1 MGRSHRPQML
11 GEEIRK
17 VVSNLLLLGKLK
29 DPIFTNMI
37 SVSGVDVSGDG
48 SYATL
53 YVSALS
59 FDPQK
64 GISEEDKKAIVGA
77 FEKCKGYI
85 RTEIAKNIKLRY
97 TPELIFKFDESFEYG
112 AKMDAILDNLDIK
125 PEEPE
130 EENNEL

>member
-29 DPIFTNMI
+29 DPVFSNMI

-48 SYATL
+48 SYATI
-53 YVSALS
+53 YVSAL
-59 FDPQK
+59 FYDPKK
-64 GISEEDKKAIVGA
+64 GVSEEDKKAVIAA
-77 FEKCKGYI
+77 FEKCKGFI

-97 TPELIFKFDESFEYG
+97 APELIFKFDESFEYG
-112 AKMDAILDNLDIK
+112 AKMDAILDGLDIK

-130 EENNEL
+130 EENEQ